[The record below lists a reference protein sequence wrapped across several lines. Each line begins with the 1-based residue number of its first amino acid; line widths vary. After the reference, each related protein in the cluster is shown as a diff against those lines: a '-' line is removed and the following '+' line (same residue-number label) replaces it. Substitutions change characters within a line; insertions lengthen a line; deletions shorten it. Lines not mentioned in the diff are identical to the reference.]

1 MSVAAR
7 AKLQPQ
13 TTGADNS
20 IKLLD
25 PTTEG
30 SLVAY
35 YQLNKFLQSFIDHVS
50 ELCLFLVWMLS
61 FFLVFVRQN
70 S

>member
-13 TTGADNS
+13 TTGAHNS
-20 IKLLD
+20 INMLD
-25 PTTEG
+25 PTTER